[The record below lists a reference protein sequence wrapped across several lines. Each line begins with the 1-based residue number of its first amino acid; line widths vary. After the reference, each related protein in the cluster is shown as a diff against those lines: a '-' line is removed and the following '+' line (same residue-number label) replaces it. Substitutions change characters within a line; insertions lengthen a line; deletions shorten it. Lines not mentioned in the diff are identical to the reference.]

1 MLDALTAAHPGAL
14 RSEVRF
20 PPARPGHSMIGSG
33 LWMLN
38 APFGLV
44 DEAARLDAIFRR
56 NA

>member
-1 MLDALTAAHPGAL
+1 
-14 RSEVRF
+14 
-20 PPARPGHSMIGSG
+20 MIGSG

-44 DEAARLDAIFRR
+44 DEASRLDAIFRR